1 MAKIPKLYMIVGV
14 AFVILVALF
23 LSFQGGI
30 PLFIISLLF
39 AIVFGMFI
47 YAGHIINPIITKIF
61 KITYIKGD
69 YEFPPGQ
76 EVIIKRSGDKFIA
89 TRFMMINIPEREEV
103 TTRAEERE
111 DVYIRDVENSL
122 STIKAPIKISLL
134 TCTKDIGAYRESV
147 QAKVYEYSLR
157 IKREMEKAEP
167 DVIRVDKWQREKEV
181 YENLLKRLSAGV
193 KPMAAVMYAA
203 TVAKGV
209 TKKEAADKVIAQGK
223 EVKAVLSNNMNA
235 EVVDLIGED
244 AELCL
249 EWERRLPTSYKEF
262 VELTG

>member
-14 AFVILVALF
+14 AFATLVALF
-23 LSFQGGI
+23 ISFQGGI
-30 PLFIISLLF
+30 ALFIISLML
-39 AIVFGMFI
+39 AGVSGAFI
-47 YAGHIINPIITKIF
+47 YAGHIINPFITKVF
-61 KITYIKGD
+61 KITYIKGE

-76 EVIIKRSGDKFIA
+76 EVVLKRSGDKFIA
-89 TRFMMINIPEREEV
+89 ARFMLINIPEREEV

-111 DVYIRDVENSL
+111 DIYVKDVENSL
-122 STIKAPIKISLL
+122 STIKAPVKLNLL

-193 KPMAAVMYAA
+193 KPMGAVMYAM

-209 TKKEAADKVIAQGK
+209 TKKEARDKVIAQGK
-223 EVKAVLSNNMNA
+223 EIKAVLSNNMNA

-249 EWERRLPTSYKEF
+249 EWERRIPTTYKEF
-262 VELTG
+262 VDMTG